1 MNRLLFWWR
10 ELLATFWFVPVLII
24 LAAVG
29 LAVGSIYLDSLLD
42 LAAAGMG
49 RYLLTQSPASARSIL
64 TTISG
69 AMIGVAGTVFSI
81 TLVVLTL
88 ASSQFGPRLIRNF
101 MYVRLNQVVL
111 GAYIALFAYCL
122 LVLNAIR
129 ESDQMTFVPA
139 LSILLALAGAVVNI
153 VLLIFFIHE
162 VAVSIQA
169 DTVVSGISDALF
181 RNMRNLFPE
190 ELGEEKESRKE
201 ADEAAMKDEFEVD
214 QPLRAIKNGY
224 VQYIYT
230 EAILRHATRHNL
242 LVELHYRTGDYLVVG
257 EEVGRIYGQEQVGEG
272 DMHHLLDQFI
282 LGSQRVPQQDAEY
295 AILQMVEIAS
305 RALSPGINDPFTA
318 MTCIDN
324 LTAVLTYLL
333 RVRFP
338 SRYRYDEEGVLRVIA
353 DVVDYPGLLDAGFN
367 QIRQYAK
374 GNPAVL
380 IKLMEAL
387 QTLYR
392 SAFLRVH
399 RKAVQRH
406 ARMVLHLAR
415 NSFDDPN
422 DLQDLEQRS
431 RTILPAEDALE

>member
-29 LAVGSIYLDSLLD
+29 LAVGAIYLDSLLD
-42 LAAAGMG
+42 VTAHGIG

-69 AMIGVAGTVFSI
+69 AMVGVAGTVFSI

-129 ESDQMTFVPA
+129 ESDQMTFVPS

-169 DTVVSGISDALF
+169 DSVVSAISKALF
-181 RNMRNLFPE
+181 RNIQNLFPE
-190 ELGEEKESRKE
+190 ELGEEQESRKE
-201 ADEAAMKDEFEVD
+201 ADEAAMKAEFDVD

-230 EAILRHATRHNL
+230 EAILRQATRHNL
-242 LVELHYRTGDYLVVG
+242 LVELYYRTGDYLVVG
-257 EEVGRIYGQEQVGEG
+257 EEVGRIYGQQQAEESDVTY
-272 DMHHLLDQFI
+272 LLDQFI

-338 SRYRYDEEGVLRVIA
+338 SRYRYDDDGVLRVIA
-353 DVVDYPGLLDAGFN
+353 DVVDYPGLLDASFN

-374 GNPAVL
+374 GSPAVL

-392 SAFLRVH
+392 SAFLNAH
-399 RKAVQRH
+399 REAVQRH
-406 ARMVLHLAR
+406 ARMVLRLAQ
-415 NSFDDPN
+415 SAFDDPS
-422 DLQDLEQRS
+422 DLQDLEKRS
-431 RTILPAEDALE
+431 RAILPGEDESG